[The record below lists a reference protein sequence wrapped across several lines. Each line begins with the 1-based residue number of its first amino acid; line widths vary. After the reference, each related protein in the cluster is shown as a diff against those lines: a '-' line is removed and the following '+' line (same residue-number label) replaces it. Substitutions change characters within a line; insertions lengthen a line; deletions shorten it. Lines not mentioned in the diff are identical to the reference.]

1 MAELWGACG
10 LDCGACPAYVATQA
24 SDDEKIAAI
33 SRQWSEEYG
42 GDIKPEHVWC
52 DGCIPGGERACAHV
66 AECKIR
72 ACAVERGL
80 ANCAA
85 CADYGCE
92 ILAGLHEMAPEAR
105 ANLEEVRGSS

>member
-1 MAELWGACG
+1 MSKMLSACG
-10 LDCGACPAYVATQA
+10 LDCASCDGYLATQA
-24 SDDEKIAAI
+24 DDDAKIAEIAV
-33 SRQWSEEYG
+33 QWSKQYG
-42 GDIKPEHVWC
+42 AEVKPEHVWC
-52 DGCIPGGERACAHV
+52 DGCIPGGERAGAHV

-92 ILAGLHEMAPEAR
+92 ILAGLHEMAPEAK